1 MPESHSHPAARIAIV
16 DDDPGSRATFA
27 AALAELTGDVVE
39 LASGAELLA
48 RLPELAPDVILL
60 DVLMPDLDGFVVC
73 RRLKQN
79 PVTRTIPVILIT
91 VLDSVEELVRGLD
104 AGADEF
110 LSKPVARLE
119 LQARV
124 RTMLRI
130 KAQVDELAQALALR
144 QRLADLTAHELRT
157 PLTAVLLQLELLRR
171 RHELAPEQAARV
183 ALALTEAQSM
193 SAHLDDMLM
202 LVRLEGGRHNMHARP
217 VELGG
222 IVRRLASRVADL
234 AKARGV
240 ALEVVCDEPLPRVEG
255 DPLLLARLVE
265 NLAGAALKIA
275 PAGSHTVLRVKA
287 AAGATTTE
295 TTEIHI
301 AAIGGAASESDVHPG
316 LADWVEVQPS
326 DRVGAL
332 RVVEWEMVFCRRVA
346 EVHRGR
352 LATLHHGD
360 RVALVAMLPVVGK
373 SVP

>member
-1 MPESHSHPAARIAIV
+1 
-16 DDDPGSRATFA
+16 
-27 AALAELTGDVVE
+27 
-39 LASGAELLA
+39 
-48 RLPELAPDVILL
+48 
-60 DVLMPDLDGFVVC
+60 MPDLDGFTVC

-79 PVTRTIPVILIT
+79 VATRAIPIILIT
-91 VLDSVEELVRGLD
+91 ALDSVDDLVRGLD

-110 LSKPVARLE
+110 LAKPVARLE

-171 RHELAPEQAARV
+171 RGELAPEQAERV
-183 ALALTEAQSM
+183 ALALAEAQSM

-202 LVRLEGGRHNMHARP
+202 LVRLEGGRHNMQSRP

-222 IVRRLASRVADL
+222 IVRRLASRAADL
-234 AKARGV
+234 AKVRGMAV
-240 ALEVVCDEPLPRVEG
+240 EVLCDEPVPNVEG

-275 PAGSHTVLRVKA
+275 PAGSYTMLRVTA
-287 AAGATTTE
+287 AAGAATTE
-295 TTEIHI
+295 ATEIHI
-301 AAIGGAASESDVHPG
+301 AAIVGAAGETEVRPG
-316 LADWVEVQPS
+316 LADWVEGQPP

-346 EVHRGR
+346 EVHHGR
-352 LATLHHGD
+352 LAALHCGD
-360 RVALVAMLPVVGK
+360 RVALVAVLPAIGK
-373 SVP
+373 SAP